1 MHNHDARAGPPWCSS
16 RVGRRWEAASDR
28 TSRRSRG
35 VSSPRAPAP
44 CGPGGRG
51 TRRQTCRAAGCTTG
65 RGQQLPAWASAAL
78 LASVA
83 WAAWGLVARG
93 RADWGSEATARA
105 TWGCKWEKGAKADC
119 PLCHLPKGAPRTQQ
133 GPACPGSNAALAT
146 LNLGGG
152 GEGGLGLGGG
162 GLQQQEREEVPWL
175 RYPHLV
181 PNPPCSLPAAIFEC
195 KPKHAAL
202 HLGGDGEGG
211 LGLGGEG
218 SGGWGLHRPEKGYE
232 LS

>member
-1 MHNHDARAGPPWCSS
+1 M
-16 RVGRRWEAASDR
+16 
-28 TSRRSRG
+28 
-35 VSSPRAPAP
+35 
-44 CGPGGRG
+44 GGG
-51 TRRQTCRAAGCTTG
+51 CAAGVRGEGGLGLGGEGEGGLGLGGDGEGGLGLQMGEGSKGGLPVVPFALG
-65 RGQQLPAWASAAL
+65 RSQP
-78 LASVA
+78 
-83 WAAWGLVARG
+83 
-93 RADWGSEATARA
+93 
-105 TWGCKWEKGAKADC
+105 
-119 PLCHLPKGAPRTQQ
+119 QQ

-211 LGLGGEG
+211 LGLGGG